1 MKLIRNLKVT
11 ILSSLLL
18 SFILISS
25 GCSGVSKAEKTFK
38 TFTEKWVQA
47 DYSSMY
53 QMLTNESKEYIS
65 EEDFVSRYTNI
76 FTAMNATNLS
86 FETDG
91 ETLKEDGVITIPFK
105 LNMNSIAGDLSLSDY
120 KLPVVKEDKEYK
132 VKWDES
138 LIFSNMVKDD
148 KVRVSITQAKRGNI
162 LDRNGKVLAEDGTI
176 YSVGIYPAN
185 FNKSNIEGKV
195 TEIANALDISED
207 NITSKLQANT
217 NPEHFI
223 PLVDILTTDSKISAL
238 KNRDNDGILLK
249 EKTGRI
255 YSGGEA
261 FGRLIGYIGS
271 ITAEELEVNSDKGYS
286 DTSLIGKAGLEQ
298 VYENT
303 LRGEDAAEIY
313 IERGMEKI
321 SIANKEVKNGKDI
334 KLSVDYDLQNKVY
347 SEMAGE
353 KGAATAVNPKTGEVI
368 AMVSAPSYDSNIF
381 TTYISKSQEAK
392 WKENDHSDEINR
404 FNKTY
409 APGST
414 IKLLTSI
421 LGLENNVINPN
432 EAKDIQGLKW
442 QKDSSWGDYK
452 VTRVIDPGKPV
463 NLKDAANYSDNIYY
477 AQVALGLGSDK
488 FINGLKG
495 FGIGE
500 ELTFEYPMEASQI
513 SNDGNLNRD
522 ILLADTGYG
531 QGEVMVTPLHIALFY
546 STLANNGNMMQPRLV
561 ISENS
566 EAKVWKEGLISQ
578 NNLPILIDAFTASIN
593 DAGATLADGA
603 VPGHRVAGKSGSA
616 EIKKS
621 QDDTNG
627 TENGWFVSV
636 DPDSSK
642 ISISMIIEDVKGRG
656 SSHVTIPKVR
666 NVMDYYLNKQ

>member
-1 MKLIRNLKVT
+1 MKLKKFLKVT
-11 ILSSLLL
+11 IAF
-18 SFILISS
+18 SFLITSMLISI
-25 GCSGVSKAEKTFK
+25 GCSGINKAEKTFNS
-38 TFTEKWVQA
+38 FTEKLVQA

-53 QMLTNESKEYIS
+53 EMLTTDSKEYIT

-76 FTAMNATNLS
+76 FTAINANNLS
-86 FETDG
+86 FEIDG
-91 ETLKEDGVITIPFK
+91 KSIKEDDVITIPFK
-105 LNMNSIAGDLSLSDY
+105 LNMNSITGDLSLTDY
-120 KLPVVKEDKEYK
+120 KLSLVKEDKEYK
-132 VKWDES
+132 IKWDES
-138 LIFSNMVKDD
+138 LIFPNMIKDD
-148 KVRVSITQAKRGNI
+148 KVRVSTTQAKRGNI
-162 LDRNGKVLAEDGTI
+162 LDRNGKILAEDGII

-185 FNKSNIEGKV
+185 FNKSNIEAKV

-207 NITSKLQANT
+207 NITTKLQANT

-223 PLVDILTTDSKISAL
+223 LLVDILTTDPRINTL
-238 KNRDNDGILLK
+238 KNRDDDGILLK
-249 EKTGRI
+249 EKIGRI
-255 YSGGEA
+255 YYGGEA

-271 ITAEELEVNSDKGYS
+271 ITAEELEANSAKGYN

-298 VYENT
+298 VYEDT

-321 SIANKEVKNGKDI
+321 TIASKEIKNGNDI

-347 SEMAGE
+347 SEMSGE

-368 AMVSAPSYDSNIF
+368 AMVSAPSYDSNTF
-381 TTYISKSQEAK
+381 TTYISKTQKAK
-392 WKENDHSDEINR
+392 WEENNHADEINR
-404 FNKTY
+404 FNKSY

-414 IKLLTSI
+414 MKLLTSI
-421 LGLENNVINPN
+421 IGLENGVINPT

-452 VTRVIDPGKPV
+452 VTRVIDPGKGV
-463 NLKDAANYSDNIYY
+463 TLKDAANYSDNIYY
-477 AQVALGLGSDK
+477 AQVALDLGSEK

-513 SNDGNLNRD
+513 SNDGDLNKD

-546 STLANNGNMMQPRLV
+546 STLSNEGNMMQPRLV
-561 ISENS
+561 ISENP

-578 NNLPILIDAFTASIN
+578 NNLPILIDAFTASVN
-593 DAGATLADGA
+593 DAGATLPDGA
-603 VPGHRVAGKSGSA
+603 VPGHRVAGKSGTA
-616 EIKKS
+616 EIKAS
-621 QDDTNG
+621 QDDANG
-627 TENGWFVSV
+627 TENGWFVST

-642 ISISMIIEDVKGRG
+642 ISISMIIENVKNRG
-656 SSHVTIPKVR
+656 GSHVTIPKVR
-666 NVMDYYLNKQ
+666 NVMEYYLNR